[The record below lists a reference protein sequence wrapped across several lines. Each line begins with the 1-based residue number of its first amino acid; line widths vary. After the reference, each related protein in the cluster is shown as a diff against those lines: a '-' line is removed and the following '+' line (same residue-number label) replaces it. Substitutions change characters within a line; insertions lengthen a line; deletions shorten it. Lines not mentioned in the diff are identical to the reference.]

1 MFAAEQCAAIGGG
14 IAFEWP
20 RSCAYWHDRSVRS
33 FIKRHDLTKVQ
44 FDGCMYGL
52 TSHVARTSGMP
63 IRKPWT
69 IATSMKEMCLLGLR
83 CDHEPGGHA
92 PCAGADTKATEGYTD
107 ELVIQL
113 HAAVAEWCRMK
124 GAR

>member
-1 MFAAEQCAAIGGG
+1 M
-14 IAFEWP
+14 
-20 RSCAYWHDRSVRS
+20 RS
-33 FIKRHDLTKVQ
+33 FIKRHNLTEIQ

-52 TSHVARTSGMP
+52 TSHMPKTSGMP

-69 IATSMKEMCLLGLR
+69 IATSMKEMCLLGR
-83 CDHEPGGHA
+83 KCDHKQGGHA

-113 HAAVAEWCRMK
+113 HAAVADWCRTK